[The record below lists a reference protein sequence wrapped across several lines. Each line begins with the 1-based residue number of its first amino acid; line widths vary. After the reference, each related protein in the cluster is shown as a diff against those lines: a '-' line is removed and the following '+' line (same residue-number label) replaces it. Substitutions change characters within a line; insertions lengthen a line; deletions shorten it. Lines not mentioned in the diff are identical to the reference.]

1 MKTVPLD
8 VAKKRAHR
16 GGLPRGIGLRL
27 AATLVFPAIL
37 LLCGEWIHRG
47 KLNSTFWVDSLLV
60 HFPSFFLSWLWLVG
74 VYMVLV
80 NLFGRHTA
88 GVAGVG
94 ILVLPASIIT
104 RFKLS
109 FRGEPFLP
117 WDISQWKEAAAVADK
132 SNLRLETPMW
142 IGLGVFAVLLVVG
155 WFLKLPTMRRYHW
168 MLRQRIIGGCAG
180 GVLVVGILLWFLS
193 PTATKLVGIY
203 PDMWMQ
209 DRYYRNH
216 GVIAGFLTN
225 LQQLNIS
232 APEDY
237 SEETMQAL
245 KQELEQL
252 EDTAEPLWPESPSAT
267 DADAPQTPHIIY
279 VMDEAFWDVEELPG
293 VEFAEDPTPTL
304 DWLESCAAVGRS
316 YSPSFGGGTCDVEFE
331 ALTGHSV
338 EPLPMGCKPFQQHVT
353 HPMFSVAS
361 YLKEKGY
368 QTKAVHGYYAKYWN
382 RDKAYP
388 NLGIDDFISLEDF
401 VNPEKK
407 RPYYWSGGLVSDA
420 EMAREIIRQ
429 FESRTPGQ
437 PMFLHAVTMEN
448 HSTYAEGNFPEDEL
462 VQLTSVPEGLSDE
475 TVGALRDFAT
485 GVSDADAML
494 NTLIQYFSQVDEPV
508 ILVFWGDHYNLIGKG
523 YELYEKTGYIEPGQ
537 YDSPKLHAT
546 PLVIWSNYQ
555 DTAIDLGT
563 VASYDISPVMMDL
576 YGLEKPLY
584 FQLHTAEI
592 PLMRARTRGMTIL
605 EDGTAVEEMT
615 DAQAEAYQKHWLAQ
629 YDLMFG
635 EDYLGLG
642 PAEE

>member
-1 MKTVPLD
+1 MKNPLGTAEKS
-8 VAKKRAHR
+8 VHSST
-16 GGLPRGIGLRL
+16 LPHGFWLRL
-27 AATLVFPAIL
+27 TATLVFPAIL

-47 KLNSTFWVDSLLV
+47 KLNGAFWADSLLA
-60 HFPSFFLSWLWLVG
+60 HFPSFFLSWLWLMG
-74 VYMVLV
+74 VYMVLM

-94 ILVLPASIIT
+94 LLVLPASIIT

-117 WDISQWKEAAAVADK
+117 WDISQWKEAVTVADK

-142 IGLGVFAVLLVVG
+142 IALGIFALLLVAG
-155 WFLKLPTMRRYHW
+155 WFLRLPAMRQYPW
-168 MLRQRIIGGCAG
+168 MMRQRIVGGCVG
-180 GVLVVGILLWFLS
+180 GVLVVGVLLWFLS
-193 PTATKLVGIY
+193 STTTRLVGIY

-209 DRYYRNH
+209 DRYYRTH
-216 GVIAGFLTN
+216 GVVAGFLTN
-225 LQQLNIS
+225 LQQLNIDE
-232 APEDY
+232 PEQY
-237 SEETMQAL
+237 SEQTLLQL
-245 KQELEQL
+245 KQELQKREKW
-252 EDTAEPLWPESPSAT
+252 AEPLWPESPSAT
-267 DADAPQTPHIIY
+267 SKNAPKTPHIIY

-293 VEFAEDPTPTL
+293 VEFAQDPTPTL
-304 DWLESCAAVGRS
+304 NWLKTCAAVGKS

-353 HPMFSVAS
+353 HPMFSVATH
-361 YLKEKGY
+361 LKEKGY
-368 QTKAVHGYYAKYWN
+368 QTMAVHGYYGKYWN

-388 NLGIDDFISLEDF
+388 YLGIDQFVSLENF
-401 VNPEKK
+401 VSPEKK
-407 RPYYWSGGLVSDA
+407 RPYYWNGGLVSDA

-429 FESRTPGQ
+429 FENRTPGR
-437 PMFLHAVTMEN
+437 PLFLHAVTMEN
-448 HSTYAEGNFPEDEL
+448 HSTYSARNFPEDEL
-462 VQLTSVPEGLSDE
+462 VKLTSVPQGLSAE

-485 GVSDADAML
+485 GAADADAML
-494 NTLIQYFSQVDEPV
+494 NTLVQYFSQVDEPV
-508 ILVFWGDHYNLIGKG
+508 ILVFWGDHYNLIGNG

-555 DTAIDLGT
+555 NTAIDLGT
-563 VASYDISPVMMDL
+563 VAAYDISPVMMEL

-592 PLMRARTRGMTIL
+592 PLMRARTRGMTVL
-605 EDGTAVEEMT
+605 EDGSAVEEMT
-615 DAQAEAYQKHWLAQ
+615 SAQAEAYEKHWLAQ

-635 EDYLGLG
+635 EGYLQLG
-642 PAEE
+642 PSEE